1 MKTSLC
7 LLLPVVVLLNAC
19 RLFCQADFF
28 TENYTQWNFV
38 QQVPADFTPEDLE
51 ALGIAYELRFTDPKT
66 GQRVYVF
73 RRHHT
78 PYYTGV
84 PSQQLAEVWR
94 FDAKTN
100 KAVGIYLY
108 YYNKNL

>member
-1 MKTSLC
+1 MKTRLI
-7 LLLPVVVLLNAC
+7 LLLFGAMILNAC
-19 RLFCQADFF
+19 RIFCQADFF
-28 TENYTQWNFV
+28 TENYTAWHFV
-38 QQVPADFTPEDLE
+38 QQAPANFTTEDLE
-51 ALGIAYELRFTDPKT
+51 SLGIAYELRFTDPKT

-78 PYYTGV
+78 PYYTGE
-84 PSQQLAEVWR
+84 PGQQFAEVWR

-108 YYNKNL
+108 HYNKNL